1 MFLQSLIDISDVKQR
16 RPRKESHRVNS
27 ASFKYHHIVGVARR
41 EVCVRAFYSVFD
53 INEARVRRIRQL
65 KLVGKVPEDKRGR
78 GVTFSLPT
86 KIKDLIREH
95 IDSFPLKE
103 SHYLGKK
110 QYYLSAGLNVKYMWR
125 LFNEKYGPN
134 VKVSYYSYRHYFR
147 ENFNYRFGR
156 PQVDTCCQ
164 CEELQLKIKSP
175 HLNDVAKRT
184 TLAELLVHKRK
195 SKKFYSVLQE
205 ESSKGQVEENVLS
218 LTFDFM
224 QNLSLPK
231 IPVQELF
238 YLRQLTV
245 NVFCITNI
253 KTNKSSLY
261 IYHEGNGR
269 KGPDEVCSFLNDYLK
284 HNVPNNITELRLFS
298 DNCSGQNKNQTLCRY
313 LLFLTDRGRFN
324 KITQYFP
331 IRGHS
336 FMPCDRVF
344 GVIKQ
349 SLRRHDRYYSIREIT
364 ELIIKSAKPGKI
376 EVKEVVGSDIINFKS
391 WWKPLYKK
399 IVVSEET
406 KHKPRNDKVLFS
418 ISNLYQFEYNSERR
432 GYVRG
437 YQNIMGL
444 ICHTFILGLT
454 RDLTAPEIPAYPS
467 GMVSIK
473 VSKKK
478 TLTKSHGTYLQ
489 SIWDSMRMY

>member
-1 MFLQSLIDISDVKQR
+1 MKINVCQTYYREKSNTNENVQQ
-16 RPRKESHRVNS
+16 KE
-27 ASFKYHHIVGVARR
+27 K
-41 EVCVRAFYSVFD
+41 
-53 INEARVRRIRQL
+53 
-65 KLVGKVPEDKRGR
+65 
-78 GVTFSLPT
+78 T
-86 KIKDLIREH
+86 
-95 IDSFPLKE
+95 
-103 SHYLGKK
+103 
-110 QYYLSAGLNVKYMWR
+110 
-125 LFNEKYGPN
+125 
-134 VKVSYYSYRHYFR
+134 
-147 ENFNYRFGR
+147 
-156 PQVDTCCQ
+156 
-164 CEELQLKIKSP
+164 
-175 HLNDVAKRT
+175 KRT
-184 TLAELLVHKRK
+184 ALAELLVHKRK
-195 SKKFYSVLQE
+195 SKKFYSVLRE

-245 NVFCITNI
+245 NVFFITNI

-269 KGPDEVCSFLNDYLK
+269 KGSDEVCSFLNDYLK

-298 DNCSGQNKNQTLCRY
+298 DNCPGQNKNQTLCRY

-376 EVKEVVGSDIINFKS
+376 E
-391 WWKPLYKK
+391 LTYKY
-399 IVVSEET
+399 
-406 KHKPRNDKVLFS
+406 HN
-418 ISNLYQFEYNSERR
+418 
-432 GYVRG
+432 
-437 YQNIMGL
+437 
-444 ICHTFILGLT
+444 
-454 RDLTAPEIPAYPS
+454 
-467 GMVSIK
+467 
-473 VSKKK
+473 
-478 TLTKSHGTYLQ
+478 
-489 SIWDSMRMY
+489 